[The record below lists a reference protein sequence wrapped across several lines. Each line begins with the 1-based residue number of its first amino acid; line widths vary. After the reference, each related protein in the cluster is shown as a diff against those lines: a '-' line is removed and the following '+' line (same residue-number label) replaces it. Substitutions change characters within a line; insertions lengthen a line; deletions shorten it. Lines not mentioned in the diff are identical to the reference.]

1 MKTKLIIVFSIFS
14 LNSFTQ
20 TILPIDTNFY
30 QSVLLDMVNVYDTM
44 YIHRHTNLTIS
55 DHLYLNP
62 SNIDFFNRSNYLIN
76 NHRISILDD
85 KLLDKLIKK
94 KKRVCFISFIPEIT
108 ENGLIEVTVS
118 FLGGLYKKHKP
129 YRIITECAF
138 YKLVYVYDTDKS
150 EWRFLKYENCITLR
164 TNK

>member
-1 MKTKLIIVFSIFS
+1 
-14 LNSFTQ
+14 
-20 TILPIDTNFY
+20 
-30 QSVLLDMVNVYDTM
+30 MVNVYDTM

-94 KKRVCFISFIPEIT
+94 KTSGTGSTITQIPVIWESWKA
-108 ENGLIEVTVS
+108 GS
-118 FLGGLYKKHKP
+118 GMWA
-129 YRIITECAF
+129 RI
-138 YKLVYVYDTDKS
+138 
-150 EWRFLKYENCITLR
+150 
-164 TNK
+164 